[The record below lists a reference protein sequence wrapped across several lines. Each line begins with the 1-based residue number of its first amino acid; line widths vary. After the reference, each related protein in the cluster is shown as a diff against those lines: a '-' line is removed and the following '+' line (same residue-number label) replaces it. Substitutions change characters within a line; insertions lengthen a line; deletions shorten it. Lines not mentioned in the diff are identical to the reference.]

1 MHGGLGSARQAER
14 SYGWNAEADRRGF
27 AVAYPDGYGRAW
39 NVGDGCCGRPGRER
53 VDDVAFIGRMVT
65 EIRRELSVDPAR
77 VYATGISNGGM
88 MAYRLACDS
97 TVFAAI
103 GPVAATRLGGCP
115 APKPL
120 SVIHVHGLADRMV
133 RFDGAPGT
141 GIARIDGPPV
151 RAVLAGWRATDRC
164 GRPAVSRSGAVT
176 AERARCRHGRAVEL
190 ITIEGA
196 GHQWPGGEV
205 VRERADPRT
214 RASTPPPS
222 SGVSSPRTPSAD
234 PRASPGRLCA
244 WAEGQPGHPARVPVR
259 LDQVQC
265 GARLAV
271 GEQLAAGTGDDRVEQ
286 QPDLVDLACGEQVA
300 HEVALPYM
308 SRSPSPARLRAATW
322 STTSP
327 SAPSRISV
335 PSQVGSR
342 NVVEATYLGIVFI
355 LSANPIGSSRDG
367 QASAKPS

>member
-1 MHGGLGSARQAER
+1 MRVIRTGAAAALAVLAMTCAAGSVATAGTAGTGGSGAGAGTGETTVHTVDVGGLERSYRLYRPASLPEKAPLVVMMHGGLGSARQAER

-205 VRERADPRT
+205 VRERADP
-214 RASTPPPS
+214 PY
-222 SGVSSPRTPSAD
+222 
-234 PRASPGRLCA
+234 PGLDATAVIWRFFA
-244 WAEGQPGHPARVPVR
+244 AHPER
-259 LDQVQC
+259 
-265 GARLAV
+265 
-271 GEQLAAGTGDDRVEQ
+271 
-286 QPDLVDLACGEQVA
+286 
-300 HEVALPYM
+300 
-308 SRSPSPARLRAATW
+308 
-322 STTSP
+322 
-327 SAPSRISV
+327 
-335 PSQVGSR
+335 
-342 NVVEATYLGIVFI
+342 
-355 LSANPIGSSRDG
+355 
-367 QASAKPS
+367 